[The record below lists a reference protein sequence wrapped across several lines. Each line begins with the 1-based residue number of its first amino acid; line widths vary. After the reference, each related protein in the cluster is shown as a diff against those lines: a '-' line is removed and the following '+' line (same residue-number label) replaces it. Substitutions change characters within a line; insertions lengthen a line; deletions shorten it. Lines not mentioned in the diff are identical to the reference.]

1 MFVEPRFMKLSQLG
15 GGGVTDRPGR
25 ETSCVQETTSIS
37 GGLEQISGP
46 RREDEGRPTS
56 EAGHF

>member
-1 MFVEPRFMKLSQLG
+1 MKLSQLGG